1 MSDSGDC
8 PMHREDDNS
17 QIARSGGLRR
27 RFARLT
33 FLNIISNITVPL
45 ASMVDTALL
54 GHLESI
60 HFLAGVALA
69 AVIFEYVYWSFG
81 FLRMGTTGITAQ
93 AVGRGDTGEVFL
105 TLYRS
110 LMLAWLLAAAILVL
124 QTPLR
129 ELGFLLLGGAP
140 DVEAAGRAY
149 FDARIWAAP
158 ATLSNFVFLGWFLG
172 REESGAALIMTGV
185 ANLANVVLDYV
196 FIVQMDL
203 AAFGAGMGTAISQ
216 LLMLLAALIL
226 FWARAGKVPWVWSD
240 VWQAQALT
248 RLFRLNRDILL
259 RTVALVSA
267 FALFTNFSSLMST
280 VVLAANAVLLRWVML
295 AAYLIDG
302 AAFATESLAGILFG
316 TGDRVALRRLQG
328 LALRSGVAFALPF
341 CALALMRPAAP
352 IRLLTSHP
360 QTVETALQYLPW
372 LAPVLFFGSLAY
384 IYDGLFLGLTAGR
397 ALRNAMLLSTFGVF
411 LPLAALAL
419 HLENNHLLWASM
431 AAFMMARTA
440 TLWKASASFYAP
452 SSPIGQSS

>member
-1 MSDSGDC
+1 MHAEEDNTQSAGSGD
-8 PMHREDDNS
+8 
-17 QIARSGGLRR
+17 LRQ
-27 RFARLT
+27 RFAQLT

-93 AVGRGDTGEVFL
+93 AVGRGDTGEVFR

-110 LMLAWLLAAAILVL
+110 LLLAWLLAAAILIL
-124 QTPLR
+124 QTPLK
-129 ELGFLLLGGAP
+129 ELGFLLLGGEP
-140 DVEAAGRAY
+140 EVEAAGRAY

-226 FWARAGKVPWVWSD
+226 FWARVGKVPWVWSD

-419 HLENNHLLWASM
+419 HLENSHLLWASM

-452 SSPIGQSS
+452 SSPMGQSS

>member
-1 MSDSGDC
+1 MHPEEDNTQSAGSGD
-8 PMHREDDNS
+8 
-17 QIARSGGLRR
+17 LRQ

-93 AVGRGDTGEVFL
+93 AVGRGDTGEVFR

-110 LMLAWLLAAAILVL
+110 LLLAWLLAAAILIL

-140 DVEAAGRAY
+140 EVEAAGRAY

-419 HLENNHLLWASM
+419 HLENNNLLWASM
-431 AAFMMARTA
+431 AAFMMARSA

-452 SSPIGQSS
+452 SSPMGQSS

>member
-1 MSDSGDC
+1 MPESG
-8 PMHREDDNS
+8 
-17 QIARSGGLRR
+17 Q
-27 RFARLT
+27 
-33 FLNIISNITVPL
+33 
-45 ASMVDTALL
+45 
-54 GHLESI
+54 
-60 HFLAGVALA
+60 
-69 AVIFEYVYWSFG
+69 
-81 FLRMGTTGITAQ
+81 
-93 AVGRGDTGEVFL
+93 
-105 TLYRS
+105 
-110 LMLAWLLAAAILVL
+110 
-124 QTPLR
+124 
-129 ELGFLLLGGAP
+129 
-140 DVEAAGRAY
+140 
-149 FDARIWAAP
+149 P
-158 ATLSNFVFLGWFLG
+158 ATLFQLRISGL
-172 REESGAALIMTGV
+172 SGAALIMTGV
-185 ANLANVVLDYV
+185 ANLANVVLD

-452 SSPIGQSS
+452 SSPMGQSS

>member
-1 MSDSGDC
+1 MHPEEDNTQSAGSGD
-8 PMHREDDNS
+8 
-17 QIARSGGLRR
+17 LRQ

-93 AVGRGDTGEVFL
+93 AVGRGDTGEVFR

-110 LMLAWLLAAAILVL
+110 LLLAWLLAAAILIL

-140 DVEAAGRAY
+140 EVEAAGRAY

-226 FWARAGKVPWVWSD
+226 FWARVGKVPWVWSD

-419 HLENNHLLWASM
+419 HLENNNLLWASM
-431 AAFMMARTA
+431 AAFMMARSA

-452 SSPIGQSS
+452 SSPMGQSS

>member
-1 MSDSGDC
+1 MHSVDDIDQAATSGD
-8 PMHREDDNS
+8 
-17 QIARSGGLRR
+17 LRR

-45 ASMVDTALL
+45 ASLVDTALL

-93 AVGRGDTGEVFL
+93 AVGRGETDEVFR

-110 LMLAWLLAAAILVL
+110 LVLAWLVAAVILIL
-124 QTPLR
+124 QIPLR
-129 ELGFLLLGGAP
+129 ELGFLLLGGSP
-140 DVEAAGRAY
+140 EVEAAGRAY
-149 FDARIWAAP
+149 YNARIWAAP
-158 ATLSNFVFLGWFLG
+158 VTLSNFVFLGWFLG
-172 REESGAALIMTGV
+172 REESGAALIMTAV

-203 AAFGAGMGTAISQ
+203 AAFGAGLGTAISQ
-216 LLMLLAALIL
+216 FLMFVAALIL
-226 FWARAGKVPWVWSD
+226 FRARVGKIPWVWSE

-259 RTVALVSA
+259 RTVALISA
-267 FALFTNFSSLMST
+267 FALFTNFSSLMGT
-280 VVLAANAVLLRWVML
+280 VILAANAVLLRWVMM

-302 AAFATESLAGILFG
+302 AAFATESLAGIFFG
-316 TGDRVALRRLQG
+316 TGNQIALKRLQR
-328 LALRSGVAFALPF
+328 LASRSGLAFALPF
-341 CALALMRPAAP
+341 CAVALIRPAAP

-360 QTVETALQYLPW
+360 PTIETALHYLPW

-397 ALRNAMLLSTFGVF
+397 ALRNAMLLSTLGVF
-411 LPLAALAL
+411 LPVAVVALQ
-419 HLENNHLLWASM
+419 LESNHLLWASLT
-431 AAFMMARTA
+431 AFMVARTA
-440 TLWKASASFYAP
+440 TLWMASGSFYTLAKTE
-452 SSPIGQSS
+452 S